1 MLTSVGAKLNN
12 NVSKKQHRILIKTSL
27 ETFFRNGFDCKISVL
42 DYNQYRMDAKVFLKR
57 WRFTLILL
65 SAVAIGALLGYF
77 LKEKAVKL
85 KPLGDIFLN
94 LLFTAVVPLVFF
106 SLSSAIAAASNPKR
120 LGKIAAS
127 MLLVFVITGIISSC
141 LMLFAVKT
149 FNPAKGITLQSSPH
163 SSQTANLSE
172 KIVNTVSVN
181 DFSGLLNRKNILA
194 LIVFS
199 VLTGLASQAAGD
211 KGEKFRQFL
220 ISGAEV
226 MAHLIKIIMLYAPI
240 GLSAYFAY
248 IVGTFGSQIL
258 GSYARVAGLYF
269 PVALLYFVI
278 GFSIYAFLGAGR
290 KGMKDFWA
298 NIWPPA
304 LTAFGT
310 GSSLAALPANLVAAE
325 KIGIPQDVREIVLPL
340 GASIHMDGTC
350 LAAIM
355 KIAVLFTLYGRE
367 FSGFETL
374 AGAVGVAILCGVV
387 MSGIPGGG
395 FLGEAL
401 IVSLYGFG
409 PEALPIISMIG
420 TVVDAPATMIN
431 SAGDTAAAM
440 IVSRFTAK

>member
-1 MLTSVGAKLNN
+1 
-12 NVSKKQHRILIKTSL
+12 
-27 ETFFRNGFDCKISVL
+27 
-42 DYNQYRMDAKVFLKR
+42 MDAKTFFKR

-65 SAVAIGALLGYF
+65 AAVATGALLGYF
-77 LKEKAVKL
+77 LEEKAVKL

-106 SLSSAIAAASNPKR
+106 SLSSAIAANTNLKR
-120 LGKIAAS
+120 LGRIAGV
-127 MLLVFVITGIISSC
+127 MLIVFVVTGIISSC
-141 LMLFAVKT
+141 LMLFAVKA
-149 FNPAKGITLQSSPH
+149 FNPAKGLTLELAQPAAIE
-163 SSQTANLSE
+163 TIGLAE

-211 KGEKFRQFL
+211 KGEKFRQL
-220 ISGAEV
+220 LVSGAEV
-226 MAHLIKIIMLYAPI
+226 MAHLIKLIMLYAPI
-240 GLSAYFAY
+240 GLGAYFAY
-248 IVGTFGSQIL
+248 LVGTFGSQIL
-258 GSYARVAGLYF
+258 GSYARVVGLYY
-269 PVALLYFVI
+269 PTAILYFAI
-278 GFSIYAFLGAGR
+278 GFSVYAFLGAGR
-290 KGMKDFWA
+290 KGVKDFWRY
-298 NIWPPA
+298 ISPPA
-304 LTAFGT
+304 LTAFAT
-310 GSSLAALPANLVAAE
+310 GSSLAALPVNLEAAE
-325 KIGIPQDVREIVLPL
+325 KIGVPQDVREIVLPL
-340 GASIHMDGTC
+340 GASIHMDGSC
-350 LAAIM
+350 LAAVM
-355 KIAVLFTLYGRE
+355 KIAVLFALYGRD

-420 TVVDAPATMIN
+420 TVIDAPATMIN

-440 IVSRFTAK
+440 ITSRFAASK